1 MLSVPVFEGKKQIN
15 NAILIVI
22 NTVSSFINHNTYVTP
37 N

>member
-1 MLSVPVFEGKKQIN
+1 MLLVPVFEGKKQIN

-22 NTVSSFINHNTYVTP
+22 NTVLSFINHKTYVTP